1 MKISP
6 ASFPSVRHRPGN
18 RITFFDTHGKGRR
31 ASRGFTLI
39 EMLVAIALFGM
50 LFSAIVVVLV
60 QVQTAWVTQI
70 DDPVA
75 DRHVDGL
82 DRFVRSA
89 FVESGPAGVTEPN
102 DEQRSQENAF
112 LSLTVPSD
120 LPWIGLLAQD
130 GGAIEARLAMA
141 KDGPGLWLY
150 WNTARERTAKN
161 LQAHRMLVSAW
172 VKAARIYV
180 YDTDSTTWTESVPG
194 AQSAGTSGA
203 GSATSFRVLQLE
215 VDRAGQ
221 TRTLRIPIPRTE
233 T

>member
-1 MKISP
+1 MKTSFVLP
-6 ASFPSVRHRPGN
+6 FARRCVASRILASDTQVR
-18 RITFFDTHGKGRR
+18 RR
-31 ASRGFTLI
+31 RVSRGFTLI
-39 EMLVAIALFGM
+39 ETLVAIALFGM

-60 QVQTAWVTQI
+60 QVQSAWITQA

-75 DRHVDGL
+75 DRHVEGL

-89 FVESGPAGVTEPN
+89 FVESGSAGVTEPSE
-102 DEQRSQENAF
+102 EQRSQENAF

-130 GGAIEARLAMA
+130 GGAVEARLAMA

-161 LQAHRMLVSAW
+161 LPAHRLLVSPW

-194 AQSAGTSGA
+194 AQSAGTSGS

-215 VDRAGQ
+215 VDRSGQ
-221 TRTLRIPIPRTE
+221 ARTLRIPIPRTE